1 MQLVLHL
8 GEVLVQMLVLVSVV
22 AAGNIGGNCRPRTW
36 PDLTDTDNMAAS
48 IFINN
53 STKKMH
59 SELIVNG
66 FKNLKKLI

>member
-22 AAGNIGGNCRPRTW
+22 AAENIGGACRPLTW
-36 PDLTDTDNMAAS
+36 PDLTSIDNMAAS

-53 STKKMH
+53 STKETH
-59 SELIVNG
+59 SELIVDG